1 MISADSSQDESMPV
15 SAHVRELRG
24 RLAVALAAI
33 AAAAGASLIFS
44 DEILSWVQ
52 APLAAALPQGSHFV
66 ALSPMEGW
74 LVHLKASVAC
84 ALFVAAP
91 VWFYEIWAFAAPALN
106 RRHRRR
112 IVWAA
117 ATSSSLFL
125 AGGLI
130 CYCIMLPHAFRYFVA
145 ILDGSGIV
153 LSPQISIYLGFTLR
167 ALVAFGLI
175 FQVPL
180 FTILLVKWRIVRLA
194 SLARARKYV
203 VVGAFIAAAVIT
215 PPDIFTQIALA
226 LPLIVLYEL
235 ALLAAR
241 IFEK

>member
-1 MISADSSQDESMPV
+1 MTSSNSSQDESMPV

-24 RLAVALAAI
+24 RLAVAIAVI
-33 AAAAGASLIFS
+33 AAATIASLIFS

-52 APLAAALPQGSHFV
+52 APLAAVLPQGSHFV
-66 ALSPMEGW
+66 ALSPIEGW

-84 ALFVAAP
+84 ALFIAAP
-91 VWFYEIWAFAAPALN
+91 VWFYELWAFAAPALD

-117 ATSSSLFL
+117 AASSALFL

-130 CYCIMLPHAFRYFVA
+130 CYCVMLPHAFRYFVS

-153 LSPQISIYLGFTLR
+153 LSPQIGIYLGFTLR

-180 FTILLVKWRIVRLA
+180 FTILLVKWKIVRPA

-203 VVGAFIAAAVIT
+203 VVGAFVAAAVIT
-215 PPDIFTQIALA
+215 PPDIFTQVALA
-226 LPLIVLYEL
+226 LPLILLYEA

-241 IFEK
+241 LFER